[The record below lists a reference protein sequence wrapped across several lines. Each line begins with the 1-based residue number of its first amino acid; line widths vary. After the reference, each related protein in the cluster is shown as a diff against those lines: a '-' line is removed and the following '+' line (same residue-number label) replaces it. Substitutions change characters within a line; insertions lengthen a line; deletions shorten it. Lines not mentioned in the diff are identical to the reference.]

1 VEFGMAQPKHR
12 LHDEGSSSFQH
23 KPEVEPSIPEEE
35 AEPGSSK
42 PAMLSLMVWLIGFGV
57 LCLMALWDAIAMLFR

>member
-1 VEFGMAQPKHR
+1 MAQPKHR
-12 LHDEGSSSFQH
+12 LHDEGSSSFPH

-42 PAMLSLMVWLIGFGV
+42 LAMLSLTVWLIGFGV
-57 LCLMALWDAIAMLFR
+57 LCLMALWDAIAVLFR